1 MHKLLSPLYVYYCDN
16 KKLMNLNMFI
26 KFTADFDIFPS
37 LLSKSLLAK
46 VFGILSNKYE
56 EESKIEAM
64 LIDEQ
69 LFVQSMALCA
79 MEVIYQ
85 PIEPNYKEKV
95 VCVSR

>member
-1 MHKLLSPLYVYYCDN
+1 
-16 KKLMNLNMFI
+16 MNLSMFI
-26 KFTADFDIFPS
+26 KFTSDFDIFPS

-56 EESKIEAM
+56 EESKVEGM

-69 LFVQSMALCA
+69 LFVQSMGLCA

-95 VCVSR
+95 